1 VIEKEYKKLSK
12 DLDFPPEFRSETE
25 VMAIDFD
32 GVIHNDYKGFADG
45 SLYGPVIAG
54 TREALSL
61 ISKTHQIVIFTAKA
75 RSDRPKFEGKTGEEL
90 VWDWLYKNDLEHFVH
105 EVTAIKPRAHAYIDD
120 KAIHFTDW
128 RSTMDALKEKFG
140 IQ

>member
-1 VIEKEYKKLSK
+1 MSK

-25 VMAIDFD
+25 VAAIDFD

-90 VWDWLYKNDLEHFVH
+90 VWEWLEKNGLRHFVH
-105 EVTAIKPRAHAYIDD
+105 EVTAIKPRAHVYIDD
-120 KAIHFTDW
+120 KAIQFKDW
-128 RSTMDALKEKFG
+128 HTTMHSLKEQFK
-140 IQ
+140 IE

>member
-1 VIEKEYKKLSK
+1 MSK
-12 DLDFPPEFRSETE
+12 NLDFPPEFRSETE
-25 VMAIDFD
+25 VVAIDFD

-45 SLYGPVIAG
+45 SLYGSVIAG

-90 VWDWLYKNDLEHFVH
+90 VWEWLDRNDLKHFVH
-105 EVTAIKPRAHAYIDD
+105 EVTATKPRAHVYIDD
-120 KAIHFTDW
+120 KAIQFKDW
-128 RSTMDALKEKFG
+128 VTTLEVLKEKFQ
-140 IQ
+140 IE

>member
-1 VIEKEYKKLSK
+1 MSK
-12 DLDFPPEFRSETE
+12 NLDFPPEFRSETE
-25 VMAIDFD
+25 VVAIDFD

-45 SLYGPVIAG
+45 SLYGSVIAG

-90 VWDWLYKNDLEHFVH
+90 VWEWLDRNDLKHFVH
-105 EVTAIKPRAHAYIDD
+105 EVTAIKPRAHVYIDD
-120 KAIHFTDW
+120 KAIQFKDW
-128 RSTMDALKEKFG
+128 VTTLEVLKEKFQ
-140 IQ
+140 IK